1 MSFAAVFLLS
11 RGFSNSEIGL
21 TLTLGTGLTIVSQP
35 VVATFADRT
44 RKIALRHIVA
54 GLMGLSL
61 SAASLLLFLPPLFAP
76 TAGLYVLLMC
86 AFGTQGPLVTSL
98 AMEHIN
104 TGTPVNFSL
113 ARGIGSFAFALVALL
128 LGNLTK
134 RYGGGFVLPVGM
146 SISLIGILLVSN
158 FPTADR
164 PPESGQG
171 TAREA
176 PSGFWEFALRN
187 RRFIALVGSVALLY
201 FSHIL
206 INSYAIQIIRNVGGT
221 SVDMGIA
228 SAIGGFLELPAMALF
243 PVLLRRIKN
252 AGALLKTSGV
262 FLVLKTLV
270 TLLAPDVRWIY
281 AAQCLQFFA
290 FATFIPASVY
300 YVKQVIPQADKVK
313 GQAGMTMA
321 MGISG
326 MVANFLGGLMLDTR
340 GGVRFM
346 LTVGLGVSMVGLALV
361 LVLVE
366 RPKAVPD

>member
-1 MSFAAVFLLS
+1 
-11 RGFSNSEIGL
+11 
-21 TLTLGTGLTIVSQP
+21 
-35 VVATFADRT
+35 
-44 RKIALRHIVA
+44 
-54 GLMGLSL
+54 
-61 SAASLLLFLPPLFAP
+61 
-76 TAGLYVLLMC
+76 
-86 AFGTQGPLVTSL
+86 
-98 AMEHIN
+98 
-104 TGTPVNFSL
+104 
-113 ARGIGSFAFALVALL
+113 
-128 LGNLTK
+128 
-134 RYGGGFVLPVGM
+134 
-146 SISLIGILLVSN
+146 
-158 FPTADR
+158 
-164 PPESGQG
+164 
-171 TAREA
+171 
-176 PSGFWEFALRN
+176 
-187 RRFIALVGSVALLY
+187 
-201 FSHIL
+201 
-206 INSYAIQIIRNVGGT
+206 
-221 SVDMGIA
+221 MGIA